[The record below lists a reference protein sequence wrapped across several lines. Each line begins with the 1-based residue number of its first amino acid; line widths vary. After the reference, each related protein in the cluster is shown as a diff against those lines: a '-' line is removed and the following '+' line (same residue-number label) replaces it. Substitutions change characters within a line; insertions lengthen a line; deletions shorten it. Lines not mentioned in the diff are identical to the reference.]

1 MDKDIERLHR
11 SEIGAAKT
19 EIRNL
24 PVRLSN
30 PALLDGFIS
39 SESCCT
45 ALVLVALRENVLLP
59 RLGRWQYVLT
69 VSIPNLSGG
78 LGSFLTKLSARFE

>member
-1 MDKDIERLHR
+1 MGFNFAILQSLGKTDKDIERLHR

-19 EIRNL
+19 EAPSLSNL

-39 SESCCT
+39 SESFLHSASNCC
-45 ALVLVALRENVLLP
+45 LEIKCF
-59 RLGRWQYVLT
+59 
-69 VSIPNLSGG
+69 SI
-78 LGSFLTKLSARFE
+78 